1 MALCLGDYAGG
12 DWYFIA
18 VCEAC
23 GRETALEPAEILA
36 RPGTEKVH
44 RGMRVE
50 DLEPLLRCRVRAQG
64 SLPPRPAADHRSDV
78 GGALPG
84 RQPIGPD
91 AVRAPLWS
99 RCRSPGMPEPY
110 TQGQLAE
117 QGAAA
122 RLRYGL

>member
-50 DLEPLLRCRVRAQG
+50 DLEPLLRCRE
-64 SLPPRPAADHRSDV
+64 
-78 GGALPG
+78 
-84 RQPIGPD
+84 
-91 AVRAPLWS
+91 
-99 RCRSPGMPEPY
+99 CRSQE
-110 TQGQLAE
+110 
-117 QGAAA
+117 GASRTSRQNSQA
-122 RLRYGL
+122 RLHRRNDMKGEALFGNAGYVPPPE